1 MGKRALGIM
10 RAESLDYIFLDLEV
24 GNAAAAAAAAAAA
37 RLAVREAASGNRC
50 GVSKLRQSELECT
63 YHLQIVCKMVIMEKA

>member
-24 GNAAAAAAAAAAA
+24 GNAAAAAA

>member
-24 GNAAAAAAAAAAA
+24 GNAAAAAAA

-50 GVSKLRQSELECT
+50 SVSKLRQSELECT